1 MEKIKKM
8 ILTRV
13 VLIKFKNLTITW
25 AVQKKEKIID
35 SMLRQN

>member
-1 MEKIKKM
+1 MILINGENLKKM

-25 AVQKKEKIID
+25 AVD
-35 SMLRQN
+35 